1 LVRNS
6 SFQIEEGK
14 QLMKWKAIILLL
26 LTLGIMVLVVTGCGV
41 SGTGETATTSEKT
54 SANTVPPFPDNT
66 RPTPPGVISGD
77 NRAPPSM
84 DFTEAAAKLG
94 VTEEELREAMED
106 MSQNR
111 MDFAAVAEKLGVTEE
126 ALREAFGFSGQRPGG
141 PGSGEPGGNGGPPP
155 TSPLTESK

>member
-1 LVRNS
+1 
-6 SFQIEEGK
+6 
-14 QLMKWKAIILLL
+14 MKWKAIILLL

-84 DFTEAAAKLG
+84 DLTAAAAKLG
-94 VTEEELREAMED
+94 VTEAELREAMGGG
-106 MSQNR
+106 SQER
-111 MDFAAVAEKLGVTEE
+111 PDFAAVAEKLGVTEE
-126 ALREAFGFSGQRPGG
+126 AIREAFGFSAQGTGG
-141 PGSGEPGGNGGPPP
+141 PGPGRPGDNGGPPP
-155 TSPLTESK
+155 TPPLTESQ